1 MRRLLALVALLALA
15 ATSPAYH
22 YRLDGPRSQV
32 SAKVSYMAFGS
43 KTARFPV
50 MRGAIRIVPDHL
62 EVIDLDVVLDAAQ
75 MTAGEKSDTAYL
87 RGPDFFDVAR
97 FPVVSFSGH
106 RMTMTSATTARI
118 DGQITARGVT
128 RPAALTATFR
138 DPPAQTTGRDPIQLS
153 ATTAINRKDFGMNSY
168 SLIIGKKVTITI
180 EARLVPG

>member
-22 YRLDGPRSQV
+22 YRLDGARSQV

-75 MTAGEKSDTAYL
+75 MSAGSTTDTDYL
-87 RGPDFFDVAR
+87 RGKDFFDVVHH
-97 FPVVSFSGH
+97 PVVSFSGH

-128 RPAALTATFR
+128 RPAALTAAFR
-138 DPPAQTTGRDPIQLS
+138 DLPARTTGRDPIQLT
-153 ATTAINRKDFGMNSY
+153 ATTAINRKDFGMTSY
-168 SLIIGKKVTITI
+168 SLIVGKKVTIRI